1 MEIIKNPLYALE
13 QENEKL
19 FLTII
24 KRTINYIEDIQYFDE
39 QFFDSTNGRELYIK
53 GRSPIEIYSYVVFW
67 SIKNGCKAIYIEEF
81 NLSRNFEI
89 YREGQ
94 TYADSLPK
102 WASYCKSKDSG
113 ILSILS
119 PDTPDMRWSDEF
131 VMENAKAFRL
141 KEVPELL
148 ILTGSG
154 SLLFYSILTA
164 AAVISDVENV
174 FIEKPTEGALLKIA
188 GKIQSAS
195 TSEKTP
201 GRIIGVLGD
210 PNCGKSV
217 FSRVLGCLIEELGE
231 KNAWVYDCDASA
243 PTSDW
248 YIFGLQR
255 AQNDFEK
262 TEIKNARDTLKQ
274 KWTEDLEQK
283 VADCMLNIKNHL
295 EITVAD
301 FPGGLHKEA
310 ENIHKRIPDSGRAE
324 MLKCCDSFII
334 LGREDKAEI
343 IAAWKAELKKYHP
356 DGKIIAEILSKNPN
370 DIPAVENAYFDDN
383 KIFHALVHGLDRQN
397 SRADIVEALQPSFQS
412 FIKAI

>member
-1 MEIIKNPLYALE
+1 MVIIKNPLYTLE

-24 KRTINYIEDIQYFDE
+24 KRNINYIEDIQYFDE

-67 SIKNGCKAIYIEEF
+67 SIKKGCKATYIEEF

-102 WASYCKSKDSG
+102 WTSYCKSNDSG

-119 PDTPDMRWSDEF
+119 PDTPDMRWSDDF
-131 VMENAKAFRL
+131 VIENAKSFRL
-141 KEVPELL
+141 KEVPEIL
-148 ILTGSG
+148 ILTGRG

-164 AAVISDVENV
+164 AAAISDVENV
-174 FIEKPTEGALLKIA
+174 FIEKPTEGAVLKIA
-188 GKIQSAS
+188 GKMSSAS
-195 TSEKTP
+195 TGRKNP
-201 GRIIGVLGD
+201 GKIIGVLGD

-217 FSRVLGCLIEELGE
+217 FSRVLGRLIEELGE
-231 KNAWVYDCDASA
+231 KNTWVYDCDASA

-274 KWTEDLEQK
+274 KWTEELELK
-283 VADCMLNIKNHL
+283 VADCMQNIKNHL

-310 ENIHKRIPDSGRAE
+310 ENIHKRVPDSGRAE

-370 DIPAVENAYFDDN
+370 DIPAVENAYFDEN
-383 KIFHALVHGLDRQN
+383 KTFHAVVHGLDRQN
-397 SRADIVEALQPSFQS
+397 SRAAIVEALKPSFQS
-412 FIKAI
+412 FIKSI